1 MEKKVIYSGIQPSG
15 IMTLGN
21 YIGAVN
27 NWRAMQADENNTCL
41 FALADLHTI
50 TVRQE
55 PQQFYNNALSFYA
68 LLMALGLDKDKS
80 ILYFQSHVHEHSELA
95 WLLNCYTYVGEM
107 NRMTQ
112 FKDKSSKHTD
122 NINMGLM
129 DYPVLMAADILL
141 YGTKLVPVGID
152 QMQHLEIARDI
163 AIRVN
168 NIYGDIFAVPD
179 GFVPKV
185 GAKVMS
191 LQDPSQKMS
200 KSDTTPNAV
209 VSILDTPEIILKKF
223 KKAVTDSGEEI
234 KFDAE
239 NKAGIS
245 NLLTIYAVATNQTIE
260 QAELAFVGKRYGDLK
275 VGVADAVIEMLRPFK
290 SKYDKLIGAEDYLRE
305 VAREGAE
312 KAGALAEPILKKF
325 KKAIGYVVL

>member
-141 YGTKLVPVGID
+141 YGTNLVPVGID